1 MQRDF
6 LAFCHRQSTKLVE
19 YADDCT
25 DPVLKDE
32 LLKMAAYWLKASKVK
47 NTLGLTVPQTPLV
60 AADEVIE

>member
-1 MQRDF
+1 M
-6 LAFCHRQSTKLVE
+6 VE

-25 DPVLKDE
+25 DPVLKEE
-32 LLKMAAYWLKASKVK
+32 LLKMAAYWLKASKLK